1 MKNLNLDITLDDPI
15 SYKGADGLSVET
27 NILSCRSPDISY
39 KYAKHTA
46 YLKQQFLRALK
57 QGQENNRV
65 NVEEAVNNTDALS
78 EGMPPTGFIMIL
90 NMSEI
95 DVFEYQEHFKKMI
108 CGVNGVSELVK
119 INDELA
125 LTTDHFEAMSGDNR
139 DQFMSEYITFFL
151 VNSLMKK
158 QLKS

>member
-1 MKNLNLDITLDDPI
+1 MIDVNHDITLDDPI
-15 SYKGADGLSVET
+15 SYKGADGISVET
-27 NILSCRSPDISY
+27 NILTCRSPDISY
-39 KYAKHTA
+39 KYAKNTS

-65 NVEEAVNNTDALS
+65 DVEEAVNNSDTLS

-108 CGVNGVSELVK
+108 CGATGVSELVK
-119 INDELA
+119 INDELP
-125 LTTDHFEAMSGDNR
+125 LTTTHFEAMTGDNR
-139 DQFMSEYITFFL
+139 DQLMSEYITFFL